1 MDGKHSARLGPRGQ
15 GPSDGHGD
23 QTTRGFLWHDDGLDY
38 SYAPQMG
45 AALRTRAEALH
56 RTPWHGRWRW
66 GARPAIAV
74 SVGAEAQPRQGKGQR
89 RVWRI
94 TASMVT
100 SFGGALVG
108 GLGKL
113 QQLLWGE
120 ASIESDCHTH
130 TRPPSSPSSVH
141 VSRALHLART
151 LQTAISAL
159 DQEATAHP
167 AACPA
172 PASAAAPIPRQSAQH
187 GPQTIVRGYAI
198 VEPPWSEADQPSC
211 REQKPV
217 CEC

>member
-1 MDGKHSARLGPRGQ
+1 MAWPLAMGGPAGYRCISRCGSATEAGQGSTARLANHRIHGYVFWRG
-15 GPSDGHGD
+15 
-23 QTTRGFLWHDDGLDY
+23 
-38 SYAPQMG
+38 AC
-45 AALRTRAEALH
+45 
-56 RTPWHGRWRW
+56 RTP
-66 GARPAIAV
+66 
-74 SVGAEAQPRQGKGQR
+74 
-89 RVWRI
+89 
-94 TASMVT
+94 
-100 SFGGALVG
+100 
-108 GLGKL
+108 
-113 QQLLWGE
+113 GE
-120 ASIESDCHTH
+120 APAASLGGRQAYSRVRLPLAYT
-130 TRPPSSPSSVH
+130 TPTLPSSVH